1 MGWGRTGAGR
11 APRAAW
17 RPLLVDQAGG
27 PGIAGR
33 GWPAHLTEEGCVP
46 LHAVAGVS
54 SLDLRVERAHHV
66 VQHLDAD
73 VIPPHTGACAPR
85 ALIRGLEDLEGPEP
99 GGAGFPRISAAARQP
114 GVRGA
119 CPGKALVPASELS
132 QSFRDSVHFQSK
144 SAQPARLSL
153 TPQDEKGPVLV
164 LPHLGTRRSCAS
176 CSVGTATAACLLCTL
191 PSGSTVEKPRV
202 SKDKADHSPGS
213 PIPQS
218 RGPPPLGRRTV
229 PVHGP

>member
-1 MGWGRTGAGR
+1 MSFLPTLGPARPVRSSAGLKISKD
-11 APRAAW
+11 PN
-17 RPLLVDQAGG
+17 LE
-27 PGIAGR
+27 GR
-33 GWPAHLTEEGCVP
+33 GF
-46 LHAVAGVS
+46 HA
-54 SLDLRVERAHHV
+54 
-66 VQHLDAD
+66 
-73 VIPPHTGACAPR
+73 
-85 ALIRGLEDLEGPEP
+85 
-99 GGAGFPRISAAARQP
+99 SAQ
-114 GVRGA
+114 
-119 CPGKALVPASELS
+119 LPASQGCGAPALGRPWSLRASSASLSGTPSTFS
-132 QSFRDSVHFQSK
+132 QSLRS
-144 SAQPARLSL
+144 PARLSL

-218 RGPPPLGRRTV
+218 RGPPPLGCRTV